1 MTELVWRHLTCY
13 WNLLLFYH
21 RSCRFQRKTGFSF
34 SVGKFFIND
43 LKSLHCKKENW
54 IELYNLFCL
63 IITMAL
69 RYQNSVKMALLSF
82 RYFYF
87 ASNVFA
93 SLNLF
98 LLSLK
103 YFCFSSI
110 FIQIFFPFLQIFSL
124 SFKYFFLLSFKY
136 CFALLQI
143 VFSFPSNIFCF
154 PSNIFLLSFKYFLQI
169 ILLLFKKFCF
179 SSNVFA
185 SLQRFL
191 YYFRFYC
198 FALKLFSLLSFFKF
212 YCFPLKLF
220 FFAFLL

>member
-93 SLNLF
+93 SLNF
-98 LLSLK
+98 FF
-103 YFCFSSI
+103 YFPSNTFA
-110 FIQIFFPFLQIFSL
+110 FLQY
-124 SFKYFFLLSFKY
+124 SFKY
-136 CFALLQI
+136 
-143 VFSFPSNIFCF
+143 
-154 PSNIFLLSFKYFLQI
+154 FLLSFKYFFFVFLQI
-169 ILLLFKKFCF
+169 F
-179 SSNVFA
+179 V
-185 SLQRFL
+185 
-191 YYFRFYC
+191 
-198 FALKLFSLLSFFKF
+198 LLSFK
-212 YCFPLKLF
+212 
-220 FFAFLL
+220 